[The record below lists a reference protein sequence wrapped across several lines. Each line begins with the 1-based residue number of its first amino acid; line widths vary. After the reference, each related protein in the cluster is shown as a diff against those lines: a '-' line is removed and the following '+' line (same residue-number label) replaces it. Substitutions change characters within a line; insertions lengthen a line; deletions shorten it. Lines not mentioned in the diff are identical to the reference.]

1 MSSTRSVHALKR
13 AFSPQINP
21 FAAPVTI
28 EVKGSTKRR
37 YVRTATSQ
45 ELADPAT
52 GEVKA
57 VSMIH
62 VVEEKDDAEFVK
74 VFADGVK
81 AAFGLGLAGAKVFQA
96 VLDAYQTEKM
106 TGGYADCVNLMW
118 FDNGLNGCS
127 IGMSERTFN
136 RGMKELLEKDFLAPK
151 MPNIYWVNPSLFFK
165 GDRVAF
171 VKEYRRVS
179 TQPALMPPEV
189 KSRRKDRKPD
199 PQQMDLE
206 DFTDPVPSQKP

>member
-1 MSSTRSVHALKR
+1 MKLPNLMVKMSEKQSIHALKR
-13 AFSPQINP
+13 SFSPQVNP
-21 FAAPVTI
+21 FLEPMTI
-28 EVKGSTKRR
+28 EVKANAKRR

-45 ELADPAT
+45 ELVDPAT

-62 VVEEKDDAEFVK
+62 TVEEKDDAEFVK

-81 AAFGLGLAGAKVFQA
+81 AAFGLGSAGAKVFQA
-96 VLDAYQTEKM
+96 VLEAYQSEKM

-118 FDNGLNGCS
+118 FDNGLNGAS

-136 RGMKELLEKDFLAPK
+136 RGLKELLEKEFIAPK
-151 MPNIYWVNPSLFFK
+151 MPNVYWVNSALFFK

-171 VKEYRRVS
+171 VKEYRRR
-179 TQPALMPPEV
+179 PAQKAV
-189 KSRRKDRKPD
+189 THD
-199 PQQMDLE
+199 PRQTNIE
-206 DFTDPVPSQKP
+206 DFTK